1 MPIPIRLLKIDSPRD
16 ALRELERVGTGVE
29 ARDRLAAKMVPVRI
43 WLGDVR
49 TPAAN
54 ILKQEMLALDGD
66 AAVTRG
72 AAACLEPLS
81 NVILTGAL
89 SQIRRLTR
97 VLRDQP
103 FGLDRLGDRIAAFL
117 TAVERREFT
126 VKTPRGSLAFGKR
139 TLVMGILNPTPDSF
153 SDGGRYLN
161 PEAALAQ
168 GLRLEEEGADVI
180 DIGGESTRP
189 GAPPVSVDEELR
201 RVIPLIE
208 RLAARSSTLI
218 SVDTARAPVAAKAL
232 VAGASIVNVVG
243 ALARDPEV
251 AGVAARAEAALVLSH
266 MRGRPETMQDEARY
280 PLGVTGEVVEEL
292 ARAMAEAESRGVD
305 RERIIVDPGLGFAK
319 RAAQSWEVLRRLEE
333 LRTLGRPILV
343 GTSRKSFIGEATG
356 LPVDERFPGDAAAM
370 AIAVLNGAQM
380 VRVHEVARAI
390 PVVRMAE
397 AIRDAGEE
405 P

>member
-1 MPIPIRLLKIDSPRD
+1 MPISIRLLKIDSPRD
-16 ALRELERVGTGVE
+16 ALRELDRVGTGIEV
-29 ARDRLAAKMVPVRI
+29 RDRLATKMVPVRI

-72 AAACLEPLS
+72 AAACLEPAS
-81 NVILTGAL
+81 NVLLIGTL

-103 FGLDRLGDRIAAFL
+103 FGLDRLGERIAAFL
-117 TAVERREFT
+117 AAIERREFT
-126 VKTPRGSLAFGKR
+126 VKTRRGSLSFGKR
-139 TLVMGILNPTPDSF
+139 TLVMGILNATPDSF
-153 SDGGRYLN
+153 SDGGLFLDPATAVAR
-161 PEAALAQ
+161 
-168 GLRLEEEGADVI
+168 GLRLAEEGADVI

-189 GAPPVSVDEELR
+189 GARTVPAEEEIR
-201 RVIPLIE
+201 RVIPVID
-208 RLAARSSTLI
+208 RLAACLTVPI
-218 SVDTARAPVAAKAL
+218 SVDTARAPVAAEAL
-232 VAGASIVNVVG
+232 RAGASIVNVVG

-251 AGVAARAEAALVLSH
+251 AGVAAREEAALVLSH
-266 MRGRPETMQDEARY
+266 LRGRPETMQDEARY

-356 LPVDERFPGDAAAM
+356 LPVKERFPGDAAAM
-370 AIAVLNGAQM
+370 AIAVLHGAQM

-390 PVVRMAE
+390 PVLRMAE

>member
-1 MPIPIRLLKIDSPRD
+1 MPISIRLLKIDSPQD
-16 ALRELERVGTGVE
+16 ALRELDRVGTGSE

-54 ILKQEMLALDGD
+54 ILKQEMLASGAD

-72 AAACLEPLS
+72 AAACLDPVSSVL
-81 NVILTGAL
+81 LTGTL

-117 TAVERREFT
+117 SAIERREFT
-126 VKTPRGSLAFGKR
+126 VKTRRGALSFGKR
-139 TLVMGILNPTPDSF
+139 TLVMAVLNATPDSF
-153 SDGGRYLN
+153 SDGGCFLD
-161 PEAALAQ
+161 PEAAVIR
-168 GLRLEEEGADVI
+168 GLRLAEEGADVI
-180 DIGGESTRP
+180 DVGGESTRP
-189 GAPPVSVDEELR
+189 GARAVSPEEEIR
-201 RVIPLIE
+201 RVIPVIE
-208 RLAARSSTLI
+208 RLAARLSVPI
-218 SVDTARAPVAAKAL
+218 SVDTAKAPVAEEAL
-232 VAGASIVNVVG
+232 RAGASIVNVVG
-243 ALARDPEV
+243 ALALDPAV
-251 AGVAARAEAALVLSH
+251 AGVAAREEAALVLSH
-266 MRGRPETMQDEARY
+266 MRGQPKTMQEEARY

-305 RERIIVDPGLGFAK
+305 RERIIVDPGLGFSKSAGH
-319 RAAQSWEVLRRLEE
+319 SWEVLRRLEE

-356 LPVDERFPGDAAAM
+356 LPVEERFPGDAAAM

-390 PVVRMAE
+390 PVLRMAE
-397 AIRDAGEE
+397 AIRDAGET